1 MAIVLFNSATN
12 SQEVVGVFHGCHI
25 FNTKLSRQAQIQIQ
39 ESNAILPFSRE
50 EFSLFS
56 EPHFACTLS
65 MATKMPATVTREHCY
80 GDKPLGSWDN
90 SPL

>member
-39 ESNAILPFSRE
+39 ESNAILPF

-56 EPHFACTLS
+56 EPHFACALS
-65 MATKMPATVTREHCY
+65 MAIKMSATVTREHCY
-80 GDKPLGSWDN
+80 GDKPLG
-90 SPL
+90 